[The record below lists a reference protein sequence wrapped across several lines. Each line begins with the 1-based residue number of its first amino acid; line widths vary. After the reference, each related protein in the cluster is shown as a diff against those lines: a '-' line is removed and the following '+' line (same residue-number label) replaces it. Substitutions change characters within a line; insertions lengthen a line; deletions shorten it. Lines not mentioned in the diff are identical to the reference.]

1 MFQLLVGLGN
11 PGPAYDKTRHNVGF
25 WFVDRV
31 ASCHDCTWKEEPRFR
46 AWVTTIRT
54 EGEVRLMKP
63 LTYMNRS
70 GIAVA
75 AMAAYY
81 KIPPENLLVAHD
93 DLDFEPGLVRLKR
106 GGGHGG
112 HNGLRDIVTHLGTGG
127 FARLRFGIGRPPRA
141 MAAADYVLAPPPS
154 PEREAIMGAIERVME
169 CLPELLQGKLES
181 VMNRLHV

>member
-1 MFQLLVGLGN
+1 MFRLLVGLGN
-11 PGPAYDKTRHNVGF
+11 PGPAYEKTRHNAGF

-46 AWVTTIRT
+46 AWIATVRT
-54 EGEVRLMKP
+54 EGGIRLMKP

-75 AMAAYY
+75 AMATYY
-81 KIPPENLLVAHD
+81 KISPENILVAHD

-112 HNGLRDIVTHLGTGG
+112 HNGLRDIVTHLGTGE
-127 FARLRFGIGRPPRA
+127 FARLRFGIGRPRGA
-141 MAAADYVLAPPPS
+141 MAADYVLAPPLP
-154 PEREAIMGAIERVME
+154 PEREAIVGAIERVVE

-181 VMNRLHV
+181 VMNRLHA